1 MRAKPSGTPR
11 ALRVLAL
18 LGLAVAAAAAP
29 AAAQGPLAR
38 TYAAHG
44 FSALSAGDFAGASR
58 EFSVALDLYPPYV
71 DAYVG
76 RAVALLAQDR
86 LLESWEDLTTAK
98 RYDEDAFRKAAIDEL
113 MQGIEVV
120 SRLASYG
127 NFLAAAK
134 RDAEAVQAAE
144 WTGRFGATLY
154 AFPTGDG
161 AALGFAPEDVLKK
174 YARELQALG
183 RQGEASQTEAIADA
197 YLGHRLEN
205 WRRQQEQYEKEQ

>member
-1 MRAKPSGTPR
+1 MPK

-29 AAAQGPLAR
+29 SAAQGPLAR

-44 FSALSAGDFAGASR
+44 FSALGAGDFQGASR
-58 EFSVALDLYPPYV
+58 EFGVALDLYPPYV
-71 DAYVG
+71 DAYIG
-76 RAVALLAQDR
+76 RAVALIAQDR
-86 LLESWEDLTTAK
+86 LLESWSDLTTAK
-98 RYDEDAFRKAAIDEL
+98 RYDEGGSRKAAVDEL
-113 MQGIEVV
+113 MQGIEVA

-127 NFLAAAK
+127 TFLAAAK
-134 RDAEAVQAAE
+134 RDAEAVQVAE
-144 WTGRFGATLY
+144 WADRFLTTLY

-174 YARELQALG
+174 YALELRALG
-183 RQGEASQTEAIADA
+183 RQAEASQTEAIADA